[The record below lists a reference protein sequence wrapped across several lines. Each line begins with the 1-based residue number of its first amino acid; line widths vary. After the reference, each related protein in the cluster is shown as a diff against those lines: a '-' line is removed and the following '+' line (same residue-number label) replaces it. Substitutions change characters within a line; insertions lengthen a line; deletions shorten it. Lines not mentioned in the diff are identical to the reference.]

1 MRCKDL
7 WLTEAR
13 PWCLPLGQIE
23 ARCDRPSGAEHR
35 ADSRERVE
43 SVWVFDNSVV
53 IRVASKTR
61 LGVACNIKT
70 VFANSTRALE
80 REQDRYSARAR
91 FPGVG

>member
-1 MRCKDL
+1 MVSASQSDSNSGA
-7 WLTEAR
+7 TA
-13 PWCLPLGQIE
+13 PLGPNI
-23 ARCDRPSGAEHR
+23 GGG
-35 ADSRERVE
+35 SREGAD

-61 LGVACNIKT
+61 LGVACNIKA

-80 REQDRYSARAR
+80 REQDRYSARIR